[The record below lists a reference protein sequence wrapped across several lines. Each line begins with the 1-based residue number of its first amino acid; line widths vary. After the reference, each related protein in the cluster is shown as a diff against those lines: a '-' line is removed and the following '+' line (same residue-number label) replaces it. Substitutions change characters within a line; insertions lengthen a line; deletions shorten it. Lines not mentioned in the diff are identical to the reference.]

1 MAFDTDPI
9 LMNWL
14 FSIWLSKNIGEFAGS
29 PLEALGLARLPGSR
43 PPVAILLK
51 CRREILADFSENAK
65 FSLREFRVVVGLRE
79 NISSRISAM
88 DNYK

>member
-1 MAFDTDPI
+1 MEFDTDPI

-14 FSIWLSKNIGEFAGS
+14 FSIWLSENIGEFAGS

-51 CRREILADFSENAK
+51 YRREIWRIFPKTDK
-65 FSLREFRVVVGLRE
+65 FSLREFREVVGLRE
-79 NISSRISAM
+79 NISSRIFAM